1 MIVFFRGEGHTAG
14 KQRSNYDLVGVC
26 LFCPIE
32 DFQVGKSK
40 GASAVKLLRPLLIE
54 P

>member
-1 MIVFFRGEGHTAG
+1 MRFEIPDFQAFYSEPAGVFFVRLIMSEQT
-14 KQRSNYDLVGVC
+14 K
-26 LFCPIE
+26 I
-32 DFQVGKSK
+32 K